1 MKTSHL
7 ILAVL
12 VTVVAG
18 CSRSSADRARPHHAD
33 EGRRTEQ
40 RTSERPPTAQPSAT
54 NRPDE
59 RPLAAGIVIDPQI
72 REVCQIQIEPETN
85 VEFDASRPGADPVLV
100 AVTTCLASGPLKD
113 RRVDIV
119 DHADANST
127 DRAQAV
133 KDYFT
138 GQGVAS
144 DKVMTHSAGDREAR
158 PLAASTPTEMMI
170 ERRVDVV
177 LMPMP

>member
-18 CSRSSADRARPHHAD
+18 CSRSSADRAPPRAAD

-40 RTSERPPTAQPSAT
+40 RAPEQPPSAQRSADERT
-54 NRPDE
+54 GE

-72 REVCQIQIEPETN
+72 REVCQIQIGPEIN
-85 VEFDASRPGADPVLV
+85 VEFDASNPGADPVLT
-100 AVTTCLASGPLKD
+100 AVTTCLATGPLQD

-119 DHADANST
+119 DHADARST
-127 DRAQAV
+127 ERAQAV

-138 GQGVAS
+138 GQGVAA
-144 DKVMTHSAGDREAR
+144 DKVTTHSASDGEAR

-177 LMPMP
+177 LVPMP